1 MSTTAGGNIKTM
13 RSSKSGRSGGSIH
26 QQINSKNSLGK
37 VASHNKSI
45 SAVGVGNFLSKKGNL
60 ICNKIKISEFGICC
74 SS

>member
-26 QQINSKNSLGK
+26 QQINTGSKNSLGK
-37 VASHNKSI
+37 VTSHNKSI

-60 ICNKIKISEFGICC
+60 ICNQ
-74 SS
+74 